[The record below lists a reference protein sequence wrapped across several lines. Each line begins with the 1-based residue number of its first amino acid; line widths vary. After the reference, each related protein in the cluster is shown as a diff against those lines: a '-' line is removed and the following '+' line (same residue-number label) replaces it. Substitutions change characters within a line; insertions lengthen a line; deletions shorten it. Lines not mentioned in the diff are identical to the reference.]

1 MRVRTRIAAAA
12 AALAL
17 IVTAAGCGSGG
28 AVAKV
33 NGEKITREEFDSIVT
48 VAKKQDTTLA
58 SLKEGDPMLLQYKR
72 MILDS
77 MIEAVLVR
85 QEAKRLGIKVTDK
98 DIDAKLAEIKAS
110 YPDENSF
117 NEVSIAAGASGDA
130 DQDGAMEQ
138 IRQSIS
144 DQLIYQALYD
154 KVAPAPKISEDQI
167 KKYYEDNK
175 STQFSKEPEAHLQ
188 HILFAEN
195 DKATAEKVL
204 KEIQG
209 GADFGALA
217 AKYSTD
223 PGSKNS
229 GGDLGSAPTSKYVKE
244 FQEAADEL
252 QVGEVSGLV
261 KSQFG
266 WHIIKKLGETPGGI
280 QPYEEVKDLIKGRL
294 EQEAR
299 TKTWNDYLAKLKEKA
314 KIEILDKQLAEAG
327 KAGSSEATA
336 K

>member
-17 IVTAAGCGSGG
+17 IVTAAGCGTSD

-33 NGEKITREEFDSIVT
+33 NGEKITREEFDSIVE

-58 SLKEGDPMLLQYKR
+58 SLKEGDAMLLQYKR

-85 QEAKRLGIKVTDK
+85 QEAKRVGIKVTDK

-117 NEVSIAAGASGDA
+117 NEVVKQSGMT
-130 DQDGAMEQ
+130 MEQ

-154 KVAPAPKISEDQI
+154 KVAPAPKISEEQI

-244 FQEAADEL
+244 FQEAADKL
-252 QVGEVSGLV
+252 KVGEVSGLV
-261 KSQFG
+261 KTQFG

-280 QPYEEVKDLIKGRL
+280 QPYEEVKDLIKSTL

>member
-17 IVTAAGCGSGG
+17 AVTAAGCGSSGV
-28 AVAKV
+28 VAKV

-58 SLKEGDPMLLQYKR
+58 SLKEGDAMLLQYKR

-117 NEVSIAAGASGDA
+117 NEVVKQSGMT
-130 DQDGAMEQ
+130 MEQ

-154 KVAPAPKISEDQI
+154 KVAPAPKIAEDQI

-175 STQFSKEPEAHLQ
+175 STQFTKEPEAHLQ
-188 HILFAEN
+188 HILFAED

-204 KEIQG
+204 KEVKG

-229 GGDLGSAPTSKYVKE
+229 GGDLGSAPTSRYVKE
-244 FQEAADEL
+244 FQEAADKL
-252 QVGEVSGLV
+252 KVGEVSGLV
-261 KSQFG
+261 KTQFG

-280 QPYEEVKDLIKGRL
+280 QPYEEVKDLIKSTL

-299 TKTWNDYLAKLKEKA
+299 TKAWNDYLAKLKEKA

>member
-117 NEVSIAAGASGDA
+117 NEVVKQSGMT
-130 DQDGAMEQ
+130 MEQ

-280 QPYEEVKDLIKGRL
+280 QPYEEVKDLIKSTL

>member
-1 MRVRTRIAAAA
+1 MKVRMRVAAVL

-17 IVTAAGCGSGG
+17 AVSAVGCSSGDV
-28 AVAKV
+28 VAKV
-33 NGEKITREEFDSIVT
+33 NGTKITRAEFDSIVE

-58 SLKEGDPMLLQYKR
+58 SLKEGDPQLLQYKR

-77 MIEAVLVR
+77 MIEAEMVR

-98 DIDAKLAEIKAS
+98 DVDAKLAEIKAS
-110 YPDENSF
+110 YPDEASF
-117 NEVSIAAGASGDA
+117 NEVVKQSGMT
-130 DQDGAMEQ
+130 MEQ

-144 DQLIYQALYD
+144 DQLTYQALYD
-154 KVAPAPKISEDQI
+154 KVAPAPKISEDEI
-167 KKYYEDNK
+167 KAYYEKNK
-175 STQFSKEPEAHLQ
+175 TTQFTKEPEAHLQ

-217 AKYSTD
+217 SKYSTD
-223 PGSKNS
+223 PGSKS
-229 GGDLGSAPTSKYVKE
+229 AGGDLGSAPTSRYVKE
-244 FQEAADEL
+244 FQEAADKL
-252 QVGEVSGLV
+252 KVGEVSGLV
-261 KSQFG
+261 KTQFG

-280 QPYEEVKDLIKGRL
+280 QRYEEVKDLIKATL

-299 TKTWNDYLAKLKEKA
+299 TKAWNDYIAKLKAKT
-314 KIEILDKQLAEAG
+314 KIEILDKELA
-327 KAGSSEATA
+327 KVDTTGSAETTA

>member
-1 MRVRTRIAAAA
+1 MRARTRIAAAT

-17 IVTAAGCGSGG
+17 IVTAAGCGASDV
-28 AVAKV
+28 VAKV
-33 NGEKITREEFDSIVT
+33 DGEKITREEFDGIVE

-58 SLKEGDPMLLQYKR
+58 SLKEGDAMLLQYKR

-85 QEAKRLGIKVTDK
+85 QEAKRVGIKITDK

-110 YPDENSF
+110 YPDESSF
-117 NEVSIAAGASGDA
+117 DEVVKQSGMT
-130 DQDGAMEQ
+130 MEQ

-144 DQLIYQALYD
+144 DQMVYQALYD
-154 KVAPAPKISEDQI
+154 KVAPAPKISEDQL
-167 KKYYEDNK
+167 KKYYEENK
-175 STQFSKEPEAHLQ
+175 NTQFTKEPEAHLQ

-204 KEIQG
+204 KEVRG

-244 FQEAADEL
+244 FQEAADKL
-252 QVGEVSGLV
+252 KVGEVSGLV

-280 QPYEEVKDLIKGRL
+280 QAYEEVKDLIKSTL

-299 TKTWNDYLAKLKEKA
+299 TKAWNDYLAELKAKA

-327 KAGSSEATA
+327 QAGSAEATA

>member
-117 NEVSIAAGASGDA
+117 NEVVKQSGMT
-130 DQDGAMEQ
+130 MEQ

-229 GGDLGSAPTSKYVKE
+229 GGDLGSAPTSRYVKE
-244 FQEAADEL
+244 FQEAADKL
-252 QVGEVSGLV
+252 KVGEVSGLV

-280 QPYEEVKDLIKGRL
+280 QPYEEVKDLIKSTL

>member
-1 MRVRTRIAAAA
+1 MRVRMRIAAAT

-17 IVTAAGCGSGG
+17 IVTAAGCGTSD

-33 NGEKITREEFDSIVT
+33 NGEKITREEFDGIVE

-58 SLKEGDPMLLQYKR
+58 SLKEGDAMLLQYKR

-85 QEAKRLGIKVTDK
+85 QEAKRVGIKVTDK

-117 NEVSIAAGASGDA
+117 NEVVKQSGMT
-130 DQDGAMEQ
+130 MEQ

-154 KVAPAPKISEDQI
+154 KVAPAPKISEDQL
-167 KKYYEDNK
+167 KKYYEENK
-175 STQFSKEPEAHLQ
+175 TTQFTKEPEAHLQ

-244 FQEAADEL
+244 FQEAADKL
-252 QVGEVSGLV
+252 KVGEVSGLV

-280 QPYEEVKDLIKGRL
+280 QPYEEVKDLIKSTL

-299 TKTWNDYLAKLKEKA
+299 TKAWNDYLAKLKEKA

>member
-1 MRVRTRIAAAA
+1 MRVRTRIAAAL

-17 IVTAAGCGSGG
+17 AVSAAGCGSGG

-33 NGEKITREEFDSIVT
+33 NGTTITREEFDSIVE
-48 VAKKQDTTLA
+48 VAKKQDSTLA
-58 SLKEGDPMLLQYKR
+58 SLKDGDAMLLQYKR

-77 MIEAVLVR
+77 MIEAELVR

-117 NEVSIAAGASGDA
+117 NEVVKQSGMT
-130 DQDGAMEQ
+130 MEQ

-144 DQLIYQALYD
+144 DQLVYQALYD
-154 KVAPAPKISEDQI
+154 KVAPAPKVSEDEI
-167 KKYYEDNK
+167 KAYYEKNK
-175 STQFSKEPEAHLQ
+175 STQFTKEPEAHLQ
-188 HILFAEN
+188 HILFEEK

-204 KEIQG
+204 KEIEG

-217 AKYSTD
+217 SKYSTD

-229 GGDLGSAPTSKYVKE
+229 GGDLGSAPTSQYVKE
-244 FQEAADEL
+244 FKEAADKL
-252 QVGEVSGLV
+252 KVGEVSGLV
-261 KSQFG
+261 KTQFG

-280 QPYEEVKDLIKGRL
+280 QPYEEVKDLIKSTL

-299 TKTWNDYLAKLKEKA
+299 TKAWNDYIAKLKSKA
-314 KIEILDKQLAEAG
+314 KIQILDKELAKAGTPGSAEATG
-327 KAGSSEATA
+327 K
-336 K
+336 

>member
-1 MRVRTRIAAAA
+1 MRVAAAV

-17 IVTAAGCGSGG
+17 VASAAGCTSGG
-28 AVAKV
+28 VVAKV
-33 NGEKITREEFDSIVT
+33 NGKKITREEFDSIVA

-58 SLKEGDPMLLQYKR
+58 SLKEGDPKLVQYKR

-77 MIEAVLVR
+77 MIEAEMVR
-85 QEAKRLGIKVTDK
+85 QEAKRLGITVTDK
-98 DIDAKLAEIKAS
+98 DVDAKLAEIKAS
-110 YPDENSF
+110 YPDEASF
-117 NEVSIAAGASGDA
+117 NEVVKQSGMT
-130 DQDGAMEQ
+130 MEQ

-144 DQLIYQALYD
+144 DQLVYQALYD
-154 KVAPAPKISEDQI
+154 KVAPAPKISEDEM
-167 KKYYEDNK
+167 KKYYEQNK
-175 STQFSKEPEAHLQ
+175 TTQFTKEPEAHLL

-223 PGSKNS
+223 PGSKDS
-229 GGDLGSAPTSKYVKE
+229 GGDLGTAPTSRYVKE
-244 FQEAADEL
+244 FQEAADKL
-252 QVGEVSGLV
+252 KVGEVSGLV
-261 KSQFG
+261 KTQFG
-266 WHIIKKLGETPGGI
+266 WHIIKKVSETPGGI
-280 QPYEEVKDLIKGRL
+280 QSYEEVKDLIKATL

-299 TKTWNDYLAKLKEKA
+299 TKAWNDYLAKLKAKT
-314 KIEILDKQLAEAG
+314 KIEILDKELANASS
-327 KAGSSEATA
+327 AGSTETTA

>member
-1 MRVRTRIAAAA
+1 MRVRTRIAAAT

-17 IVTAAGCGSGG
+17 IVTAAGCGTSD

-33 NGEKITREEFDSIVT
+33 NGEEISREEFDSIVE

-58 SLKEGDPMLLQYKR
+58 SLKEGDEMLLQYKR

-98 DIDAKLAEIKAS
+98 DIDAKLDEIKSS

-117 NEVSIAAGASGDA
+117 NEVVKQSGMT
-130 DQDGAMEQ
+130 MEQ

-154 KVAPAPKISEDQI
+154 KVAPAPKISEDEL
-167 KKYYEDNK
+167 KKYYEENK
-175 STQFSKEPEAHLQ
+175 STQFTKEPEAHLQ

-204 KEIQG
+204 KEIQN

-244 FQEAADEL
+244 FQEAADKL
-252 QVGEVSGLV
+252 KVGEVSGLV
-261 KSQFG
+261 KTQFG

-280 QPYEEVKDLIKGRL
+280 QPYEEVKDLIKSTL

-299 TKTWNDYLAKLKEKA
+299 TKAWNEYLAKLKEKA
-314 KIEILDKQLAEAG
+314 DIEILDKQLAEAG